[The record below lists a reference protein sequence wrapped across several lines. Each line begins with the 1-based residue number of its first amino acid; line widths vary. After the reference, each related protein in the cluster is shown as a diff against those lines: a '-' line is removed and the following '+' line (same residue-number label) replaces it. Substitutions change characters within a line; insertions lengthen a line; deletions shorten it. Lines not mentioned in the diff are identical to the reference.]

1 VRTGS
6 RGLPGLV
13 GLIGALAAALVVT
26 PAGAQDRGLRLVGVE
41 QLPEAGH
48 ARIRAEVLDPAI
60 DKRLGATPSGSELR
74 VELDD
79 GEASVVGVQ
88 RVRDLG
94 LRTHTIVAVDH
105 SGSFKQWGHADPA
118 WAFVEAVGGAI
129 APGDTVSLTL
139 FSETTQAFPVRASSA
154 ELQTDLDAARAT
166 DWGVITRLHNALL
179 QAVDGAATANPGG
192 LNRIYVLTDGDEE
205 SNTWSWKDV
214 AKAATARGVQVHVL
228 IYPPDLKKVSAQA
241 RATLPTRLDDL
252 RALAGA
258 TGGAAFEHDAAQP
271 DATLAIAT
279 TWEQRGRDALAVQ
292 ASLCGL
298 SRDTADN
305 VAHLEFVPSGG
316 AREAWTDGFA
326 FTEWGSDALFAA
338 CPGAKVADASTPA
351 PPPADPKPATPW
363 WVWALVATLAVLLLL
378 ALVLGMRRERTEV
391 VVKADP
397 PPAPP
402 PVPVAAPTPEPPVAA
417 PPAAPAE
424 PKSAESPLPWDLPR
438 TFLEVTGGGQWLK
451 DPRYAIYKRELQIGG
466 DAARGVDLHVDQPG
480 VSGLHCTVQLF
491 PRGDVWVRDE
501 GSSNGTFVDGERIPK
516 GGKRKL
522 ELGGELRLGSE
533 IRFRLA
539 RPDAPVASSSP
550 STAPAADAPPDVS
563 PAEPRKRR
571 TPKKTR
577 ILE

>member
-1 VRTGS
+1 M
-6 RGLPGLV
+6 RGGLFRG
-13 GLIGALAAALVVT
+13 GLAAGALCALLAM
-26 PAGAQDRGLRLVGVE
+26 PATAQDRGLRLVGVE

-60 DKRLGATPSGSELR
+60 DQRLGATPSGSELR

-79 GEASVVGVQ
+79 GEATVVGVQ

-118 WAFVEAVGGAI
+118 WGFVGAVAGAI

-139 FSETTQAFPVRASSA
+139 FSETTQAFPVRASAA
-154 ELQTDLDAARAT
+154 ELQPDLDAARAT

-179 QAVDGAATANPGG
+179 QAVDEAATANPGG

-205 SNTWSWKDV
+205 SKTWSWKDV
-214 AKAATARGVQVHVL
+214 AKAATARGVQIHVL
-228 IYPPDLKKVSAQA
+228 IYPPDLRKVSPQA

-252 RALAGA
+252 RALAAA

-271 DATLAIAT
+271 DATLAVAT

-298 SRDTADN
+298 TRDAAEN
-305 VAHLEFVPSGG
+305 VVHLEFAPGGG

-326 FTEWGSDALFAA
+326 FAEWGSDALFAP
-338 CPGAKVADASTPA
+338 CPGAKAADASTPP

-363 WVWALVATLAVLLLL
+363 WVWALVAALAVLLVL
-378 ALVLGMRRERTEV
+378 ALLLGMRRGQTELV
-391 VVKADP
+391 VTAEAPPAPAPPPPSPPAVAP
-397 PPAPP
+397 PPAPAP
-402 PVPVAAPTPEPPVAA
+402 DPVPVS
-417 PPAAPAE
+417 E
-424 PKSAESPLPWDLPR
+424 PKAAESSLPWDLPR
-438 TFLEVTGGGQWLK
+438 TFLEVVGGGQWLK
-451 DPRYAIYKRELQIGG
+451 DPRYAIFKRELQVGG
-466 DAARGVDLHVDQPG
+466 DASRGVDLHVDHPG

-516 GGKRKL
+516 GGKRKV
-522 ELGGELRLGSE
+522 ELGGEIRLGSE

-539 RPDAPVASSSP
+539 RPHAPGASSSP
-550 STAPAADAPPDVS
+550 STDGPADASPDAP
-563 PAEPRKRR
+563 PAEPRPRR